1 MAKKARKR
9 RPSRPGWCE
18 LVAIGA
24 SAGGLPALSA
34 LLGTLDSE
42 FPPVVVVQH
51 LDPRHKSQLATLLSR
66 KTRKPIKE
74 AEDGEP
80 ITQGM
85 IYIGPPDEHL
95 LVAHGRIQLAHSRLI
110 RFSRPSIDIMFGS
123 VAAIYG
129 EHAIGVIL
137 SGSNRDGADGIAAIR
152 RAGGITIAQD
162 PITAEYRIMPQAA
175 IDTGCVD
182 LVVPLEKMGSVL
194 SRLFVEGKTRKWPE
208 MLR

>member
-1 MAKKARKR
+1 M
-9 RPSRPGWCE
+9 
-18 LVAIGA
+18 
-24 SAGGLPALSA
+24 
-34 LLGTLDSE
+34 
-42 FPPVVVVQH
+42 QH
-51 LDPRHKSQLATLLSR
+51 LDPRHKSRLAALLSR
-66 KTRKPIKE
+66 KTRKSVKE

-80 ITQGM
+80 IARNR

-95 LVAHGRIQLAHSRLI
+95 LVAKGRIQLAHSRLI

-152 RAGGITIAQD
+152 RAGGITVAQD
-162 PITAEYRIMPQAA
+162 PITAEYKIMPQAA

-182 LVVPLEKMGSVL
+182 LIVPLEKMGSVL

-208 MLR
+208 MLL

>member
-1 MAKKARKR
+1 
-9 RPSRPGWCE
+9 
-18 LVAIGA
+18 VAIGA
-24 SAGGLPALSA
+24 SAGGLPALGQ
-34 LLGTLDSE
+34 LLGDLDSE
-42 FPPVVVVQH
+42 SPPIVIVQH
-51 LDPRHKSQLATLLSR
+51 LDPRHKSQLAALLAR

-80 ITQGM
+80 IVRGVT
-85 IYIGPPDEHL
+85 YIGPPDEHL
-95 LVAHGRIQLAHSRLI
+95 LVAQGRIQLAHSRLI

-137 SGSNRDGADGIAAIR
+137 SGSNQDGADGIAAIR
-152 RAGGITIAQD
+152 RAGGITVAQD

-182 LVVPLEKMGSVL
+182 LIVPLKQMGSVL